1 MFQNDYYMAFAALV
15 ACALPTGRQENLQ
28 EITAD
33 CGGIWFD
40 YPKILKIKIGSENC
54 HLEFFQY
61 LDY

>member
-15 ACALPTGRQENLQ
+15 ACALPTGHQENLQ

-54 HLEFFQY
+54 HL
-61 LDY
+61 